1 MQQLA
6 LRLYFIHKL
15 YGSSLQPCYKLTVL
29 ILFLKLD
36 DSEVKIKICEQPCPP
51 PTSPLLKPY

>member
-6 LRLYFIHKL
+6 LGLYFIHKL
-15 YGSSLQPCYKLTVL
+15 YGSSLGTCYKLPVL

-36 DSEVKIKICEQPCPP
+36 DSEVKNQNM
-51 PTSPLLKPY
+51 